1 MLTDLKSRLRSL
13 FRRDAVENDLDA
25 ELGFHFDEHVAKL
38 EKSGLSHEDALR
50 QARLDIGTADSVKE
64 EHRDARGIRPLENL
78 TQDLAYGLRILRK
91 APGYAIIAILT
102 LALGI
107 GANAAIFSFI
117 EAWVIKPLPYPRADR
132 LMVLQSHNLKQGW
145 TSTQVP
151 SAADFLDYQKQN
163 TSFEQLAIWSPWQYN
178 ITGDGRPDRVDG
190 GLVGWNFFQT
200 IGVEPIMGRT
210 FIEQEGQPA
219 NSHVAIISRGLWE
232 SRFAGDPKI
241 IGRGITL
248 QDGTYTIVGVL
259 PSKFQFPILGIANVW
274 TPLALDDK
282 GRAERNTSWF
292 SAFGRLK
299 PGVTEEHANAEAAA
313 ISARLVQQY
322 PVSDAD
328 MQIQIRSLASR
339 IGENEGT
346 PQLEVSFWVV
356 GLVLLIACANVSN
369 LMLARASRRT
379 KEFAV
384 RGALGATRGRLIR
397 QLVTESAMLFLVG
410 GAFGTFVAHGILT
423 TIDRGFPDRIR
434 GYLINYGHVDLDVT
448 ALAYTFGIA
457 VFCGVVFGL
466 VPAFQSS
473 GLDVNRTLKEAS
485 GQLAGNRHVARTRRI
500 FVGAQIA
507 LAVVVMICTA
517 LLVESFVHMTFDRMG
532 FNSTNLMTGELVLPK
547 ARYSSDADIRNFY
560 DRALARIQSL
570 PEVVSAS
577 ASQYVPF
584 GDASQSKPIHVAG
597 RPPEQPGE
605 RIAAQYS
612 AITPSY
618 FETMQIPVLR
628 GRGIAS
634 SDGPDA
640 PKSVVINET
649 LARQQF
655 PDTNPIGR
663 VIEIGDD
670 HVPHTI
676 VGVVGEVK
684 RWSMKAEPERQMYVS
699 AAQEP
704 SPYMALVVRTTRDA
718 PTLGTAIR
726 DAIWSVDPDQP
737 VSQVRTYDDLIS
749 EQNTGYRTL
758 SSLFAFFGVLSL
770 LLGAIGI
777 YGVMASAVEQRI
789 HEIGIRMALGASP
802 SSVIRMMLRF
812 GLTIAAVGVAV
823 GLIVA
828 AAASK
833 GLTVILYKVNGLDP
847 LTFLGVGLLFALVTA
862 AACYI
867 PARRGANVD
876 PMEALR
882 CE

>member
-50 QARLDIGTADSVKE
+50 QARLEIGTADSVKE

-91 APGYAIIAILT
+91 SPGYAIIAILT

-560 DRALARIQSL
+560 DRALVRIQSL

-597 RPPEQPGE
+597 RPPEQPGD

-777 YGVMASAVEQRI
+777 YGVMASAVEQRL

-812 GLTIAAVGVAV
+812 GLTIAAVGVAI

>member
-1 MLTDLKSRLRSL
+1 MLTDLKSRLKSL

-50 QARLDIGTADSVKE
+50 QARLEIGTADSVKE
-64 EHRDARGIRPLENL
+64 EHRDARGIRPFENL

-91 APGYAIIAILT
+91 SPGYAIIAILT

-117 EAWVIKPLPYPRADR
+117 EAWIIKPLPYPQAAE
-132 LMVLQSHNLKQGW
+132 LMVLQTHNTKKGW
-145 TSTQVP
+145 TGTQV
-151 SAADFLDYQKQN
+151 SSSGDFFDFQKQN
-163 TSFEQLAIWSPWQYN
+163 ASFEQLAPWTGWQYN
-178 ITGDGRPDRVDG
+178 LTGDGRPDRIDG

-200 IGVEPIMGRT
+200 LAVQPIMGRA

-219 NSHVAIISRGLWE
+219 GSHVAIISRGLWE
-232 SRFAGDPKI
+232 SRFAADPKI
-241 IGRGITL
+241 IGREITL
-248 QDGTYTIVGVL
+248 QGETYTVVGVL
-259 PSKFQFPILGIANVW
+259 PANFQFPILGIANVW

-282 GRAERNTSWF
+282 ARADRDSSWF
-292 SAFGRLK
+292 SAVGRLR
-299 PGVTEEHANAEAAA
+299 PGVTEQQAAAEAAA
-313 ISARLVQQY
+313 FSARLEKQY
-322 PVSDAD
+322 PKSNTDV
-328 MQIQIRSLASR
+328 QIQVRSLASR

-346 PQLEVSFWVV
+346 PQLEVAFWVV

-369 LMLARASRRT
+369 LMLARASRRA

-384 RGALGATRGRLIR
+384 RGALGATRGRLVR
-397 QLVTESAMLFLVG
+397 QLLTESGLLFLVG
-410 GAFGTFVAHGILT
+410 GAAGTLVAHTILK
-423 TIDRGFPDRIR
+423 TIDRGFPDKIR
-434 GYLINYGHVDLDVT
+434 GYLINYGHVDLDLT
-448 ALAYTFGIA
+448 ALVYTFGIA
-457 VFCGVVFGL
+457 ALCGIVFGL

-507 LAVVVMICTA
+507 LAVVVMISTA
-517 LLVESFVHMTFDRMG
+517 LLVESFIHMTFDRVG
-532 FNSTNLMTGELVLPK
+532 FNPSNVVTTQLALPK
-547 ARYSSDADIRNFY
+547 TRYAADADIRNFY

-570 PEVVSAS
+570 PEVAS
-577 ASQYVPF
+577 AAAAEVIPF
-584 GDASQSKPIHVAG
+584 GESSQTKSIHVAG
-597 RPPEQPGE
+597 RPPAEPGE
-605 RIAAQYS
+605 EIGAVYS
-612 AITPSY
+612 STTPTYLS
-618 FETMQIPVLR
+618 TMQISILR
-628 GRGIAS
+628 GRGIDP

-640 PKSVVINET
+640 PKVIVINDT

-655 PDTNPIGR
+655 HDENPIGHQL
-663 VIEIGDD
+663 EIGEAKD
-670 HVPHTI
+670 PFTI
-676 VGVVGEVK
+676 VGIVSDVK
-684 RWSMKAEPERQMYVS
+684 RWSISAEPERQMYVS
-699 AAQEP
+699 AAQAP
-704 SPYMALVVRTTRDA
+704 SPYMAIVVRSNRDA
-718 PTLGTAIR
+718 PTLPTAIR
-726 DAIWSVDPDQP
+726 DAIWSVDPDEP
-737 VSQVRTYDDLIS
+737 VELVRPIDDLIS

-758 SSLFAFFGVLSL
+758 SALFAFFGVLAL

-777 YGVMASAVEQRI
+777 YGVMASAVEQRL

-812 GLTIAAVGVAV
+812 GLSIAAVGVAI
-823 GLIVA
+823 GLVVA

>member
-1 MLTDLKSRLRSL
+1 MLSDILIRLRSL
-13 FRRDAVENDLDA
+13 FRREKVEHELDD
-25 ELGFHFDEHVAKL
+25 ELRFHFDQQVAKL
-38 EKSGLSHEDALR
+38 VAAGAPRDQALR
-50 QARLDIGTADSVKE
+50 QARLQFGAADSVKE

-78 TQDLAYGLRILRK
+78 AQDLTYAVRILRK
-91 APGYAIIAILT
+91 SPAYTIIAILT

-117 EAWVIKPLPYPRADR
+117 EAWIIKPLPYPQADR
-132 LMVLQSHNLKQGW
+132 LMVLQSHNTKKGW
-145 TSTQVP
+145 TGTFVP
-151 SAADFLDYQKQN
+151 SAADFLDYAKQN
-163 TSFEQLAIWSPWQYN
+163 TSFEQLTIWTGWDYN
-178 ITGDGRPDRVDG
+178 LTGDGRPDRVDG

-200 IGVEPIMGRT
+200 IGVDPIMGRA

-232 SRFAGDPKI
+232 SRFAADPKI

-248 QDGTYTIVGVL
+248 QGETYTVVGVL
-259 PSKFQFPILGIANVW
+259 PANFQFPILGIANIW

-282 GRAERNTSWF
+282 GRAERDAAWF

-299 PGVTEEHANAEAAA
+299 PGVTEDQANAEAAA

-328 MQIQIRSLASR
+328 MLIQIRSLASR

-346 PQLEVSFWVV
+346 PQLEVAFWVV

-384 RGALGATRGRLIR
+384 RGALGATRGRLVR
-397 QLVTESAMLFLVG
+397 QLLTESALLFLVG
-410 GAFGTFVAHGILT
+410 GAAGALVAHSILK
-423 TIDRGFPDRIR
+423 TIDRGFPDKIR
-434 GYLINYGHVDLDVT
+434 GYLINYGHVDLDFN
-448 ALAYTFGIA
+448 ALVYTFAIA
-457 VFCGVVFGL
+457 AVCGVIFGL

-517 LLVESFVHMTFDRMG
+517 LLVESFAHMVLDRTG
-532 FNSTNLMTGELVLPK
+532 FNSANLMTAPLVLPK
-547 ARYSSDADIRNFY
+547 TRYAADSDIRNFF

-570 PEVVSAS
+570 PEVAS
-577 ASQYVPF
+577 AGASEYVPF
-584 GDASQSKPIHVAG
+584 GEASQSKPIHVTG

-605 RIAAQYS
+605 RVDAQYS
-612 AITPSY
+612 TVTPAY
-618 FETMQIPVLR
+618 LGTMQISILR
-628 GRGIAS
+628 GRGIES

-640 PKSVVINET
+640 PRVVVINET

-655 PDTNPIGR
+655 HDQNPIGQSL
-663 VIEIGDD
+663 EIGDE
-670 HVPHTI
+670 HEPHTI

-684 RWSMKAEPERQMYVS
+684 RWSMKTEPENQMYVS

-718 PTLGTAIR
+718 PTLPTAIR

-737 VSQVRTYDDLIS
+737 VSQVRSYDDLIS

-777 YGVMASAVEQRI
+777 YGVMASVVEQRL

-802 SSVIRMMLRF
+802 RSVIRMMLRF
-812 GLTIAAVGVAV
+812 GLTIAAVGVAI
-823 GLIVA
+823 GLLVA

-833 GLTVILYKVNGLDP
+833 GLAVILYKVNGLDP
-847 LTFLGVGLLFALVTA
+847 LTFIGVGLLFAIVTLA
-862 AACYI
+862 SCYI
-867 PARRGANVD
+867 PARRGADVD